1 MLKNYSAINLNLDFY
16 SVSQNVSR
24 NNEIGM
30 RNAEV
35 GMAGSRKWEWQE
47 VGSGNGRKSEVGM
60 RKWENG
66 RKKEKGQRSKV
77 KAKKL

>member
-47 VGSGNGRKSEVGM
+47 VGSGNAEVGK
-60 RKWENG
+60 RKEEG
-66 RKKEKGQRSKV
+66 ERTKV
-77 KAKKL
+77 KGES